1 MEKTGTHY
9 VNNNEE
15 QNATFRQI
23 SINCYLNAIGGMFN
37 VLCAPSIAPD
47 FSWGLYQ
54 ISRMY
59 GIRENICQAHCKDI
73 WFCRHILNKITL
85 YIVVAKVSSR
95 ITKFVNF
102 VLSFSLFVGKDMFH
116 LCNFLTLT
124 KVWTSRVLA
133 GTFWLQHLDHRH
145 KMNFWRAEI
154 ITYLF
159 KNLQLQPKRLSFLN
173 QGSKTPKN
181 ISWPFKVGIECM
193 HAC

>member
-1 MEKTGTHY
+1 MSFHKEIIKLYFLHIPSSWVKNQHPGLHFCLGWRQPLTWKPLFGIIFNSSPLLCYVKNMEKTGTHY

-73 WFCRHILNKITL
+73 
-85 YIVVAKVSSR
+85 
-95 ITKFVNF
+95 
-102 VLSFSLFVGKDMFH
+102 
-116 LCNFLTLT
+116 
-124 KVWTSRVLA
+124 
-133 GTFWLQHLDHRH
+133 
-145 KMNFWRAEI
+145 
-154 ITYLF
+154 
-159 KNLQLQPKRLSFLN
+159 
-173 QGSKTPKN
+173 
-181 ISWPFKVGIECM
+181 
-193 HAC
+193 